1 MNILVTGKNGQLGSE
16 IRAVANEFKQFNF
29 LFTGS
34 EELNISVQSDVA
46 AFFEKNTVNAVI
58 NCAAYTAVDNAETD
72 AEKANAV
79 NHTGVKYIAE
89 MCEKHNC
96 KLIHISTDYVFDG
109 KSRSP
114 YKEDDTV
121 NPQSVYGKTKLA
133 GENAVLGLTNL
144 AAVII
149 RTSWVYSEYGNNF
162 VKTMQRLANDR
173 DVLNVVDDQVGA
185 PTYAKELARACLTI
199 LNTTNWPKQTEVY
212 HYSNEG
218 SCSWCEFAK
227 TILEFT
233 KSSCKVLPIT
243 TEEYPTPAP
252 RPAFSVL
259 DKSKIKEHFNLEI
272 NSWQESLRQ
281 YTLNESH

>member
-1 MNILVTGKNGQLGSE
+1 MRVLITGSNGQLGSE
-16 IRAVANEFKQFNF
+16 IKELAANYDNIECIYKD
-29 LFTGS
+29 LPKLDICDADL
-34 EELNISVQSDVA
+34 LNVFITDYNINV
-46 AFFEKNTVNAVI
+46 VI
-58 NCAAYTAVDNAETD
+58 NCAAYTAVDK
-72 AEKANAV
+72 AEKATDIAEQV
-79 NHTGVKYIAE
+79 NSTGVSNLVNAL
-89 MCEKHNC
+89 EKING

-109 KSRSP
+109 NHLVP
-114 YKEDDTV
+114 YKESDLV
-121 NPQSVYGKTKLA
+121 SPIGVYGKSKRA
-133 GENAVLGLTNL
+133 GEL
-144 AAVII
+144 AVISSNIDAIVI
-149 RTSWVYSEYGNNF
+149 RTSWLYSSYGNNF

-173 DVLNVVDDQVGA
+173 DVLNVVDDQIGA
-185 PTYAKELARACLTI
+185 PTYAKELASACLTI
-199 LNTTNWPKQTEVY
+199 LNATNWPKQTEVY

-243 TEEYPTPAP
+243 TKEYPTPAP

-272 NSWQESLRQ
+272 SSWQECLRQ

>member
-1 MNILVTGKNGQLGSE
+1 MKILVTGKNGQLGSE
-16 IRAVANEFKQFNF
+16 IRSIAANFKQFNF

-34 EELNISVQSDVA
+34 KELNISNKADVET
-46 AFFEKNTVNAVI
+46 FFANNSINAVI
-58 NCAAYTAVDNAETD
+58 NCAAYTTVDKAED
-72 AEKANAV
+72 EPEKANAV
-79 NHTGVKYIAE
+79 NHLGVGYIAE
-89 MCEKHNC
+89 MCKKYNC

-109 KSRSP
+109 KAISP
-114 YKEDDTV
+114 YKEDDIV

-133 GENAVLGLTNL
+133 GEKAVSELTNL

-173 DVLNVVDDQVGA
+173 DVLNVVDDQIGA
-185 PTYAKELARACLTI
+185 PTYAKELASACLTI
-199 LNTTNWPKQTEVY
+199 LNATNWPKQTEVY

-243 TEEYPTPAP
+243 TKEYPTPAP

-272 NSWQESLRQ
+272 SSWQECLRQ